1 MTEEPKFDEQRP
13 KSEQLSP
20 RLPGELPKTASLADG
35 AGDAVP
41 LRVTRRLGDVTNN
54 KCPNCSLVNRVGV
67 LVCENCGTSLI
78 AGALSVPSTRALSD
92 AHPGTGHLFSNTP
105 ESASGSSK
113 LPFSTPSAGAVPAPV
128 GKSDLLFEDSMV
140 LRLEIIGATIPILVY
155 PKKDTLIGRR
165 DVTTGTM
172 PDVDLTSYAGYR
184 MGVSRRHAMIRLHD
198 KRLEVI
204 DLGSSNGSSLNGV
217 QMQPHQPYPLR
228 NGDEL
233 MFGKMKLRV
242 IYQNGTPSVKPLN
255 AT

>member
-1 MTEEPKFDEQRP
+1 MTEEPKFDDQRP
-13 KSEQLSP
+13 KSETPSP
-20 RLPGELPKTASLADG
+20 KPPTELPKTAALNDG
-35 AGDAVP
+35 AGNVPP

-78 AGALSVPSTRALSD
+78 AGAASVPSTRGLKDPSL
-92 AHPGTGHLFSNTP
+92 GTGQLFS
-105 ESASGSSK
+105 SALDEVFKESK
-113 LPFSTPSAGAVPAPV
+113 LPFSTPDTASAPAPTA
-128 GKSDLLFEDSMV
+128 KSDLLFEDSMV
-140 LRLEIIGATIPILVY
+140 LRLEIVGATIPILVY

-184 MGVSRRHAMIRLHD
+184 MGVSRRHAIIRLQD
-198 KRLEVI
+198 KRLEVV
-204 DLGSSNGSSLNGV
+204 DLGSSNGSTLNGV

-242 IYQNGTPSVKPLN
+242 IYQNGTPSVKPL
-255 AT
+255 TTP